1 MHGSVPLKSSL
12 PRGTVCRTG
21 GTRAWIFPFYLPVSR
36 TVSFRLAS
44 SQGLSNYHFKLSQNK
59 MEVNTFKR
67 SRWLCWRV
75 LNQAA
80 SHPAGGKGLEQ
91 VDKVRD
97 SLGAGE
103 ATRKLLWEEIGW

>member
-1 MHGSVPLKSSL
+1 
-12 PRGTVCRTG
+12 
-21 GTRAWIFPFYLPVSR
+21 
-36 TVSFRLAS
+36 
-44 SQGLSNYHFKLSQNK
+44 